1 MNEIVAQT
9 QGWYRNEREMSNY
22 SIMDTGNKL
31 KYLAEKGLIW
41 ILKDMNDITEFEK
54 IVIDSYLNKYRA
66 NQIHDNLDHYFY
78 LKPSIESPKTKPQSP
93 QKNVSL
99 NKQKKNILEVRD
111 VKQFAGYQKAKELEE
126 NIIEICKT
134 YPAYDANIVDQI
146 GRSAESVKRRIAM
159 GEQMYI
165 GEKFYQYSMA
175 IGSAKETSTWLEVS
189 LGQQYIS
196 KEQYG
201 ELDNLV
207 TQIVSILT
215 RTLANVKEKEGQGMD
230 LPSPYTPNVKKFD
243 AYNQALQLVERV
255 YEVTREQ
262 AFWREKSLVSNL
274 RRYSTSCLANM
285 AEGHQLSVPMMFRF
299 FNEALQALDALDSLL
314 ETSVSKQI
322 VTEES
327 IADIRKLRESIRN
340 ILTKRLSNI
349 SKEKDS

>member
-1 MNEIVAQT
+1 MNETVEQI
-9 QGWYRNEREMSNY
+9 QGWYRNERELFNY
-22 SIMDTGNKL
+22 SIMDVDDKL

-41 ILKDMNDITEFEK
+41 ILKGMEDISNLEK
-54 IVIDSYLNKYRA
+54 VGIESYLNQYRV
-66 NQIHDNLDHYFY
+66 NQIYDNLDGTFH
-78 LKPSIESPKTKPQSP
+78 LQPSSETSSKTTSQSSPKTVPL
-93 QKNVSL
+93 QKTVKTL
-99 NKQKKNILEVRD
+99 KVRD
-111 VKQFAGYQKAKELEE
+111 VKQFEGYKLAKDLEE
-126 NIIEICKT
+126 KIIEICRT
-134 YPAYDANIVDQI
+134 YPSYDANIVDQI
-146 GRSAESVKRRIAM
+146 GRSAESIKKRIAM

-175 IGSAKETSTWLEVS
+175 IGSAKETASWLQVS

-196 KEQYG
+196 QEQYG

-215 RTLANVKEKEGQGMD
+215 RTLANIKEKEGQGMD

-243 AYNQALQLVERV
+243 AYNQALQLVERI
-255 YEVTREQ
+255 YEITREQ

-299 FNEALQALDALDSLL
+299 FNDALQALDALDSLL